1 MELNSPGAGEGYKK
15 NNMDI
20 ANNADA
26 DTANN
31 VDKAVY
37 AYGLKRGRRE
47 IDNDKKSLKYYVKFC
62 INKLKNYGELVMFS
76 HTLFS
81 VPFGI
86 ISMLLAAGG
95 FPPFRLFFWIMVALV
110 SARTAANALNRVIDK
125 DIDARNPR
133 TASRHLPRGLLSTFE
148 VVLLIGFCFLLLT
161 ISAFMLNPLCVVLL
175 PVPAFLFF
183 IYSFTKRFTW
193 TCHIILGIA
202 CGCAPLG
209 AWIAVTGNIGWISIV
224 LFAVVMFW
232 VAGFDIIY
240 ATHDVE
246 FDREEGLFSIP
257 ASFGIKKAL
266 IVSAVFHFLAVVLLF
281 YLYKLA
287 NLGIIYLAGVI
298 ITTALLTYE
307 HLLVSPDNLRNV
319 TIASYSINQVVSVV
333 MLIFTTADLLV
344 G

>member
-1 MELNSPGAGEGYKK
+1 MTLSSSEPDKVDKENKADMSEK
-15 NNMDI
+15 NNRQSI
-20 ANNADA
+20 
-26 DTANN
+26 
-31 VDKAVY
+31 
-37 AYGLKRGRRE
+37 
-47 IDNDKKSLKYYVKFC
+47 KYYLKFYMNKVKS
-62 INKLKNYGELVMFS
+62 YGELVMFS

-86 ISMLLAAGG
+86 ISMILAAGG
-95 FPPFRLFFWIMVALV
+95 FPSFRLFFWIMVALI

-133 TASRHLPRGLLSTFE
+133 TASRHLPKGLLSIYE
-148 VVLLIGFCFLLLT
+148 VIVLICFCFLLLI

-175 PVPAFLFF
+175 PFPAFLFI

-193 TCHIILGIA
+193 TCHIILGAA

-209 AWIAVTGNIGWISIV
+209 AWIAVTGNISWISIV
-224 LFAVVMFW
+224 LGTVVMFW

-266 IVSAVFHFLAVVLLF
+266 IISAIFHGIAVILLF
-281 YLYKLA
+281 YLRSLA
-287 NLGIIYLAGVI
+287 NMGNIYLAGVI
-298 ITTALLTYE
+298 ITSALLMYE
-307 HLLVSPDNLRNV
+307 HLLVSPSNLRNV
-319 TIASYSINQVVSVV
+319 TIASYSINQIVSVV
-333 MLIFTTADLLV
+333 MLIFTVIDVLV
-344 G
+344 K